1 MEERRTRWPTLYATG
16 LLAGA
21 GVGLLLSLAG
31 SPAAPDWPTDWSVNE
46 TSRWNA
52 IVYPVAGGAVV
63 GLLLAAAA
71 HVGML
76 LQLRRRSGS
85 VRSDRP

>member
-1 MEERRTRWPTLYATG
+1 MDERRSRWPQLYATG

-31 SPAAPDWPTDWSVNE
+31 SPAAPDWPAEWSVNE

-52 IVYPVAGGAVV
+52 IVYPVAGGALV
-63 GLLLAAAA
+63 GLILAAAA
-71 HVGML
+71 HLGMV
-76 LQLRRRSGS
+76 LQLRRRSDS
-85 VRSDRP
+85 VRSDRT